1 MFKDLLEKAL
11 GENPDISILI
21 VFIIAGI
28 ALFLYGVGL
37 MSDGL
42 KKIAGNRL
50 KSIISKSTDTPL
62 KGILVGTL
70 ITAIVQSSTGV
81 SVLTVG
87 LVAAGLMTLP
97 QATGIIMGANIGTTV
112 TALIIALPIADFGLH
127 IAAIGIFLTMIFAN
141 KKIVKNTGNVLTGLG
156 LLFVGFDLLGV
167 GTKVLFSG
175 EFFINLF
182 KVFSNTKNPFFWLFG
197 TIFGTLF
204 TGIVQSSTLSMG
216 MLQSIY
222 QNGQI
227 TLIGAI
233 PLLLGF
239 NIGTTFSSWFASIGQ
254 SKDSKR
260 VAMIHILFN
269 VIGSVIFLVFLWP
282 FNYFL
287 LLLQDQ
293 LSLSPIFI
301 LGLAHTLQNIISA
314 FILFFFVKQQ
324 IWLANFLVR
333 DKKTD
338 KKEETFV
345 FNEEM
350 FNEEP
355 TIALSYAKKGI
366 INMSNTVKR
375 FFVILQ
381 EYSFKNNESL
391 YEEAIELENILDDY
405 DKKLHDY
412 LIKIVHSGSLDE
424 RDSGRLSKDLDTIRN
439 LERIGDHLMNIFEFF
454 QKRYEEDITLSE
466 GGIEDLKHFYLAISE
481 MLEKTLYAFHFGDKN
496 SAQKAME
503 FEDLIDD
510 LEERFRYNFLERL
523 KTGEFIYNSNSN
535 YPDILSNLERIGDHL
550 TNIAESVLNPMRLPS

>member
-510 LEERFRYNFLERL
+510 LEEKFRYNFLKRL